1 MAVNTKNKHWQC
13 TKCGAVFQTYEHTK
27 ASKEACPNLGTH
39 SLKIVQAHWD
49 NSALGATVNLLGK
62 GVKAGVNKAAEYNS
76 EEARELR
83 EIKREQQEEK
93 RKIQEAEQKV
103 KDKELAVKS
112 WKVYGV
118 IKPYL
123 KFIIPIYLVAF
134 GVTLFLVKKK
144 IVVAAFFGLPIVAV
158 LYLGYNMIVNKEER

>member
-1 MAVNTKNKHWQC
+1 MAVNTKNKHWEC

-27 ASKEACPNLGTH
+27 ASKEACPKLGTH

-76 EEARELR
+76 EEAREMR
-83 EIKREQQEEK
+83 EIKRNQQEEK
-93 RKIQEAEQKV
+93 RKIQEAEQKL
-103 KDKELAVKS
+103 KDKELAIKS
-112 WKVYGV
+112 WKIYGV
-118 IKPYL
+118 LKPYL
-123 KFIIPIYLVAF
+123 KYIIPIYLVVF

-144 IVVAAFFGLPIVAV
+144 IVVAVFFGLPIVAA
-158 LYLGYNMIVNKEER
+158 LYLGINMITYKNEK